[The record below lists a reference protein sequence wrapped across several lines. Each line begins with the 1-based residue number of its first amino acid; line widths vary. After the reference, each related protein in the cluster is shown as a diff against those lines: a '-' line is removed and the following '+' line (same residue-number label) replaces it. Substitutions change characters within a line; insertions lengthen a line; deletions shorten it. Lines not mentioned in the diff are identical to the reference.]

1 MSSFFQQINS
11 SKALFLAL
19 LFLISFS
26 FSNAQTSY
34 SWSASAAS
42 SNWNTASNWTPNGIP
57 SSIDNVVIVN
67 SANTP
72 VLPANTSV
80 NNFTMTSGSID
91 LGLNTL
97 TINGTSVFTAGTVNN
112 GTIAPSGATVTLTGT
127 TFNATLTAVCASVTI
142 NGGTYNNTVSIRKS
156 GSAINTGNGG
166 ATFNGATTIINSG
179 SNILR
184 MANTTADTYNAQVT
198 FTNTGT
204 SYIDVGF
211 GAASGTRLND
221 NVVVNSTAGTGIR
234 FGQGTGLVTLAVG
247 KTVTVGATGFTAG
260 NLQFRNFTQTGS
272 TAQSLTLT
280 GTASIYFET
289 GTTFNGNLNA
299 AAPQILLNGT
309 TFNGAVTIQKT
320 GTSNNAGLG
329 GNTFNGAT
337 TLKNSGSAYLMSG
350 NGIADVFNGTLD
362 LITIGTGALNLANAT
377 ATTSFNQNVTVNAT
391 SSGTI
396 SFGGGTGLSTLA
408 AGKTIAAG
416 ALGFSGSAT
425 LLLRNFTQTGSAAQS
440 LILAGTSNLTIGSGS
455 TFNGDI
461 NFTSPQILLNG
472 CTYNGTVTMQKTGA
486 GNNTSTGNNTF
497 NAAASFSNS
506 GTGYFRMANTTAD
519 TYNAQVT
526 FTNTGTSYIDV
537 GFGAA
542 SGTRLNDNVVVNSTA
557 GTGIRFGQGTGL
569 VTLAVGKTV
578 TVGATGFTAGNLQ
591 FRNFTQ
597 LSSTPQSFTLTGT
610 SIIYFEIGATFNGD
624 VNAAA
629 PQIYLNGTTF
639 IGAATIEKT
648 GATTNNGIGGN
659 TFNGATIL
667 KNSGSA
673 NFVTS
678 NTSAD
683 IFNGDLTLTATST
696 GSIYMA
702 NTASGVQFNGN
713 IIVNS
718 SSSGGIYIGN
728 GVAYG
733 STLAAGKTVTVG
745 SGFSGSGILQFRR
758 FTQTGITAQSLT
770 LTGTSTLTL
779 ASGNTFNGDVNFTA
793 PQVLLSGTTFNGS
806 ATIEKNG
813 ATNNA
818 GAGGNSFNGTTVLTA
833 SGSGYFMTGNGS
845 ADNFNA
851 DVTLNNSG
859 IGILHLAYA
868 TATANF
874 AGNIVLNNTNTGG
887 IYFGNNGGSSIL
899 AAGKTL
905 SIGAGGFSS
914 SGALWLRN
922 FTQLGSTAQT
932 LALTGT
938 GSLTLGT
945 GSTFNG
951 NVDFTAAQILLNG
964 CTYNGSASFNRTG
977 SAANASTGANTFNG
991 IATFT
996 NSGTGILYIDN
1007 TGNDV
1012 FNDNI
1017 IVNSTGGSDIRFGSG
1032 TGAAFLASGK
1042 TISVGVGGFSSGG
1055 LYLKNFTQIGS
1066 TSQSITLTGTAA
1078 LYLQSGSTFN
1088 GTFNALAP
1096 QIFLNGSAFNA
1107 PTAIEKNGATDN
1119 TSTGANIYNAGTTIK
1134 NSGSGI
1140 MYLASTSA
1148 DDFNALVT
1156 FIQTGAGAL
1165 YPAYNSTSTFSG
1177 NISTAGTSTAITFAA
1192 GGSGRVNINGGAQSI
1207 SGSSAQTPVIRRL
1220 TVSGGGAFTLNVP
1233 VNIST
1238 GGDLNMSSG
1247 TIVTTSANLLT
1258 LQDETVT
1265 STVGNS
1271 SSYVNGPLAYIMSVS
1286 GSRTLNFPVGKGSD
1300 WRPAALNVTHNTATA
1315 YTYIAE
1321 RFNSSAQTFGFTKP
1335 STIEEVSSYSYWDIS
1350 RSPSSS
1356 ANLTGGVVTFYYG
1369 SAGTDD
1375 HVTDYTG
1382 LTIGKSNGAGA
1393 WVDLLAS
1400 ATANNDGS
1408 ITSGSFTSFSK
1419 FALAN
1424 TVGGNNPLPVE
1435 LIKFSAE
1442 KKSNQVDFLW
1452 STASEINNDYFT
1464 VERSVD
1470 GKNFETIGTA
1480 DGTGNNNTVLNY
1492 NFTDSN
1498 PVNGESYYR
1507 LKQSDFDGKFTYSK
1521 IVQVIFIGT
1530 QSGMQVYQN
1539 ADNNIQVNL
1548 FSVSE
1553 NEQVRICLFDVSGKL
1568 IKEQKVIASSNGN
1581 YSGVI
1586 VLENASVGIYTVV
1599 SSQVNAQNTQKI
1611 AVR

>member
-42 SNWNTASNWTPNGIP
+42 SNWNTAFNWIPNGTP

-72 VLPANTSV
+72 VLPANTTIK
-80 NNFTMTSGSID
+80 NFTMTSGSID

-112 GTIAPSGATVTLTGT
+112 GTIAPSGATVTFTGT

-142 NGGTYNNTVSIRKS
+142 NGGTYNNTVSIQKS
-156 GSAINTGNGG
+156 GAAINTGNGG
-166 ATFNGATTIINSG
+166 TTFNGATTIINSG

-204 SYIDVGF
+204 SYIDVAY

-221 NVVVNSTAGTGIR
+221 NVVVNSTRGAGIR
-234 FGQGTGLVTLAVG
+234 FGQAAGTVVLAAG
-247 KTVTVGATGFTAG
+247 KTISVGVSGYSVG
-260 NLQFRNFTQTGS
+260 NLELRNFTQTGS

-320 GTSNNAGLG
+320 GTSNNAGVG

-337 TLKNSGSAYLMSG
+337 TLKNSGSAYLMAG

-396 SFGGGTGLSTLA
+396 SFGGGAGLSALA
-408 AGKTIAAG
+408 AGKTIAVG

-425 LLLRNFTQTGSAAQS
+425 LLLRNFTQTGSTAQS
-440 LILAGTSNLTIGSGS
+440 LILAGTSNLTIGAGS
-455 TFNGDI
+455 TFNGDV

-472 CTYNGTVTMQKTGA
+472 CTYNGTVTVRKTGA
-486 GNNTSTGNNTF
+486 GNNSSFGNNTF

-506 GTGYFRMANTTAD
+506 GTGFFRLANTNGDVFNSTL
-519 TYNAQVT
+519 TL
-526 FTNTGTSYIDV
+526 TNTGIGYIDV
-537 GFGAA
+537 AYGAVT
-542 SGTRLNDNVVVNSTA
+542 GTYLNDNVIVNSTA
-557 GTGIRFGQGTGL
+557 GIGIRFGQGTGL

-610 SIIYFEIGATFNGD
+610 SIIYFESGATFNGD

-639 IGAATIEKT
+639 NGVTTIEKT
-648 GATTNNGIGGN
+648 GATPNIGLGGN
-659 TFNGATIL
+659 TFNGLTIL
-667 KNSGSA
+667 KNSGSSNLVSA
-673 NFVTS
+673 
-678 NTSAD
+678 NTSVD
-683 IFNGDLTLTATST
+683 IFNTDLTLTATST

-702 NTASGVQFNGN
+702 NVAAGVQFNGN
-713 IIVNS
+713 IVVNS
-718 SSSGGIYIGN
+718 SSSGGIFLGS
-728 GVAYG
+728 GAACG
-733 STLAAGKTVTVG
+733 STLAAGKTVTIG
-745 SGFSGSGILQFRR
+745 TFSGSGILQFKR
-758 FTQTGITAQSLT
+758 FTQTTATAQSLT

-793 PQVLLSGTTFNGS
+793 PQVFLSGTTFNGS
-806 ATIEKNG
+806 ATIKKNG
-813 ATNNA
+813 ATDNA
-818 GAGGNSFNGTTVLTA
+818 GAGGNIFNGTTVLTA

-887 IYFGNNGGSSIL
+887 IYFGNFGGSTIL
-899 AAGKTL
+899 ASGKTL
-905 SIGAGGFSS
+905 SMGASGFSS

-922 FTQLGSTAQT
+922 FTQLGSAAQT

-938 GSLTLGT
+938 GSLTVGT

-964 CTYNGSASFNRTG
+964 CTYNGTASFNRTG
-977 SAANASTGANTFNG
+977 SAANLSAGANTFNG

-1032 TGAAFLASGK
+1032 TGAASLASGK

-1055 LYLKNFTQIGS
+1055 LYLKNFTQNGS

-1078 LYLQSGSTFN
+1078 LHLQSGSTFN

-1096 QIFLNGSAFNA
+1096 QIFLNGSVFNA
-1107 PTAIEKNGATDN
+1107 ATAIEKNGATDN

-1148 DDFNALVT
+1148 DDFNTLVT

-1271 SSYVNGPLAYIMSVS
+1271 SSYVNGPLAYTMSLS

-1300 WRPAALNVTHNTATA
+1300 WRPAVLNLTHNAATA

-1335 STIEEVSSYSYWDIS
+1335 STIEEVSAYSYWDIS

-1393 WVDLLAS
+1393 WVDLIAS

-1424 TVGGNNPLPVE
+1424 TMGGNNALPVE
-1435 LIKFSAE
+1435 LINFSAE
-1442 KKSNQVDFLW
+1442 KKSNQVDLLW

-1480 DGTGNNNTVLNY
+1480 DGTGNNNAVLNY
-1492 NFTDSN
+1492 NFTDSK

-1548 FSVSE
+1548 FSVSA

-1568 IKEQKVIASSNGN
+1568 IQEQKVIASSNGN

-1599 SSQVNAQNTQKI
+1599 SSPVNAQNTQKI